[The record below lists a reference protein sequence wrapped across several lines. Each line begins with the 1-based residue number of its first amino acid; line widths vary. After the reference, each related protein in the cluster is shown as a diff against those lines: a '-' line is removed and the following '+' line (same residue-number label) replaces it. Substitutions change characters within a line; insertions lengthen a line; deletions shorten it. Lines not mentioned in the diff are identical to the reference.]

1 MICLETFVKISLQD
15 VLKTPWR
22 CLEDVFQGILKTFW
36 RRLQNVLKMS
46 WRRFWKT
53 SWRRLEASWKRLE
66 GVLKTYGQD
75 EYIGVDQ
82 DVLKTCWRRF
92 EGVFWRRKAKASI
105 FVLKTSWRRLLK
117 TKTKEVFKT
126 SSSRQMFAGYIP
138 VFCVICWKL
147 FLLQILRK
155 SNLAV
160 ILYWIFYQK
169 LNSLQ
174 FLCWCLTD
182 VCFLLQLLW
191 KWNTVI

>member
-1 MICLETFVKISLQD
+1 MSWRRFEDVFKRLEDVFARRLEDILKTSWQD
-15 VLKTPWR
+15 VLKT
-22 CLEDVFQGILKTFW
+22 
-36 RRLQNVLKMS
+36 
-46 WRRFWKT
+46 
-53 SWRRLEASWKRLE
+53 SWKRLE
-66 GVLKTYGQD
+66 DVLKTYSQD
-75 EYIGVDQ
+75 EYIGLDQ
-82 DVLKTCWRRF
+82 D
-92 EGVFWRRKAKASI
+92 VFWRRKAKANI